1 MTHTASPFE
10 APLVL
15 LLVDDDDFVRETA
28 AKSLSLIGY
37 RVHTARCGQ
46 EALALFSRLQPHITL
61 LDIHLPDL
69 SGFSVLGVLR
79 QSHPDA
85 EIIFI
90 TGEGDMSMVINA
102 LRQGIS
108 DFVPKPLSLD
118 TLLPVLESAKQR
130 LFQKQRLRSL
140 RSSDAAPVSVPSQHV
155 KIKVKAFGN
164 LVLTIG
170 RRVISET
177 DLPGSK
183 AAAVLKILLI
193 HHKRVVSVDDITQQ
207 LWGEVSQRSAE
218 VMLFTAISSL
228 RRLFEPNLR
237 HGRDSKYILTHK
249 SGYELNL
256 GEWNVD
262 YFYDVEW
269 FDMLIREAAR
279 TRSAE
284 KYLAA
289 IDLYCDDFLAGDK
302 AQEWSNYKRQMLKD
316 AYLHALNF
324 LAEKA
329 QAEKN
334 FNAAIEFAQ
343 KMLMADELYEP
354 AYVTLIKSYLQLRR
368 PSAAKKILELC
379 EQNFRHYLGAPV
391 PAYISNLLRSS

>member
-1 MTHTASPFE
+1 MTHTAPPFE
-10 APLVL
+10 TPLVL

-37 RVHTARCGQ
+37 HVHTARCGR

-69 SGFSVLGVLR
+69 SGFSVLEVLR

-130 LFQKQRLRSL
+130 LLQKQRLRSL
-140 RSSDAAPVSVPSQHV
+140 RSSDATSTPVPSQKV

-170 RRVISET
+170 RRVISEA
-177 DLPGSK
+177 DLHSAK
-183 AAAVLKILLI
+183 TAAVLKILLI
-193 HHKRVVSVDDITQQ
+193 HHKRVVSVADLTQQ
-207 LWGEVSQRSAE
+207 LWGEISQRSAE

-269 FDMLIREAAR
+269 FDMLIREADR

-289 IDLYCDDFLAGDK
+289 IDLYRDDFLAGDK

-343 KMLMADELYEP
+343 KMLMADELHEP
-354 AYVTLIKSYLQLRR
+354 AYVISIKSYLQLRR

>member
-1 MTHTASPFE
+1 MTPTAPPFE
-10 APLVL
+10 TPLVL

-37 RVHTARCGQ
+37 HVHTAHCGQ
-46 EALALFSRLQPHITL
+46 EALALFGRLQPHITL

-69 SGFSVLGVLR
+69 SGFSVLEVLR

-130 LFQKQRLRSL
+130 LLQKQRLRSL
-140 RSSDAAPVSVPSQHV
+140 RSSDATSTPVPSQKV

-170 RRVISET
+170 RRVISEA
-177 DLPGSK
+177 DLHSAK
-183 AAAVLKILLI
+183 TAAVLKILLI
-193 HHKRVVSVDDITQQ
+193 HHKRVVSVDDLTQQ

-228 RRLFEPNLR
+228 RRLLEPNLR

-269 FDMLIREAAR
+269 FDMLIREADR

-289 IDLYCDDFLAGDK
+289 IDLYRDDFLAGDK

-343 KMLMADELYEP
+343 KMLMADELHEP
-354 AYVTLIKSYLQLRR
+354 AYVILIKSYLQLRR

>member
-37 RVHTARCGQ
+37 HVHTARRGQ
-46 EALALFSRLQPHITL
+46 EAIALFGRLQPHITL

-69 SGFSVLGVLR
+69 SGFSVLEVLR
-79 QSHPDA
+79 QSYPDA

-102 LRQGIS
+102 LRQGVS

-130 LFQKQRLRSL
+130 LLQKQRLRSP
-140 RSSDAAPVSVPSQHV
+140 RSSDAAPTPAPSQKV

-164 LVLTIG
+164 LVLSIG
-170 RRVISET
+170 RRLISEA
-177 DLPGSK
+177 DLPGSQ
-183 AAAVLKILLI
+183 AAVLKILLI

-207 LWGEVSQRSAE
+207 LWGEVSQRGAE

-237 HGRDSKYILTHK
+237 HGRNSKYIHTHK

-256 GEWNVD
+256 GKWNVD

-269 FDMLIREAAR
+269 FDMLIREADR

-316 AYLHALNF
+316 DYLHALNF
-324 LAEKA
+324 LAEQA

-354 AYVTLIKSYLQLRR
+354 AYVILIKSYLQLRR

>member
-15 LLVDDDDFVRETA
+15 LLVDDEDFVRETA

-37 RVHTARCGQ
+37 HVHTARRGQ
-46 EALALFSRLQPHITL
+46 EAIALFGRLQPHITL

-69 SGFSVLGVLR
+69 SGFSVLEVLR
-79 QSHPDA
+79 QSYPDA

-102 LRQGIS
+102 LRQGVS

-130 LFQKQRLRSL
+130 LLQKQRLRSP
-140 RSSDAAPVSVPSQHV
+140 RSSDAAPTPAPSQKV

-164 LVLTIG
+164 LVLSIG
-170 RRVISET
+170 RRVISEA
-177 DLPGSK
+177 DLPGSQ
-183 AAAVLKILLI
+183 AAVLKILLI

-237 HGRDSKYILTHK
+237 HGRNSKYILTHK

-256 GEWNVD
+256 GKWNVD

-269 FDMLIREAAR
+269 FDMLIREADR

-316 AYLHALNF
+316 DYLHALNF
-324 LAEKA
+324 LAEQA

-354 AYVTLIKSYLQLRR
+354 AYVILIKSYLQLRH
-368 PSAAKKILELC
+368 PSAAEKILELC

>member
-1 MTHTASPFE
+1 MTHTAPPFE
-10 APLVL
+10 TPLVL

-37 RVHTARCGQ
+37 HVHTARCGR
-46 EALALFSRLQPHITL
+46 EALALFGRLQPHITL

-69 SGFSVLGVLR
+69 SGFSVLEVLR

-130 LFQKQRLRSL
+130 LLQKQRLRSL
-140 RSSDAAPVSVPSQHV
+140 RSSDVTSTPVPSQQV

-170 RRVISET
+170 RRVISEA
-177 DLPGSK
+177 DLHSAK
-183 AAAVLKILLI
+183 TAAVLKILLI
-193 HHKRVVSVDDITQQ
+193 HHKRVVSVDDLTQQ

-237 HGRDSKYILTHK
+237 HGRNSKYILTHK

-269 FDMLIREAAR
+269 FDMLIREADR

-289 IDLYCDDFLAGDK
+289 IDLYRDDFLAGDK
-302 AQEWSNYKRQMLKD
+302 AHEWSNYKRQMLKD

-354 AYVTLIKSYLQLRR
+354 AYVILIKSYLQLRR

>member
-1 MTHTASPFE
+1 MTHALPPFE
-10 APLVL
+10 TPLVL
-15 LLVDDDDFVRETA
+15 LLVDDDEFVRESI

-37 RVHTARCGQ
+37 RVHTAHCGQ
-46 EALALFSRLQPHITL
+46 AAIALFGRLQPHITL
-61 LDIHLPDL
+61 LDVHLPDL
-69 SGFSVLGVLR
+69 SGFSVLEVLR

-130 LFQKQRLRSL
+130 LLQQQLRSL
-140 RSSDAAPVSVPSQHV
+140 RAPASPPKPALSQNV
-155 KIKVKAFGN
+155 KITVKAFGN
-164 LVLTIG
+164 LVLTVG
-170 RRVISET
+170 RRVISEA
-177 DLPGSK
+177 DLHGSK
-183 AAAVLKILLI
+183 TAAVLKMLLI
-193 HHKRVVSVDDITQQ
+193 HHRRVVSVDYITQR
-207 LWGEVSQRSAE
+207 LWGELSQRSAE

-228 RRLFEPNLR
+228 RRLLEPNLR
-237 HGRDSKYILTHK
+237 HGRHSKYILTHK

-256 GEWNVD
+256 GECNVD

-269 FDMLIREAAR
+269 FDMLIREAER
-279 TRSAE
+279 TRSTE

-289 IDLYCDDFLAGDK
+289 VELYSDDFLADDK
-302 AQEWSNYKRQMLKD
+302 SQEWTSHKRQMLKD
-316 AYLHALNF
+316 AYLHALHF
-324 LAEKA
+324 LVEQA

-334 FNAAIEFAQ
+334 FNTAIELAQ

-354 AYVTLIKSYLQLRR
+354 AYVILIKSYLQLHR
-368 PSAAKKILELC
+368 PAAAKKILELC

-391 PAYISNLLRSS
+391 PSYISNLLRSS

>member
-37 RVHTARCGQ
+37 HVHTARRGQ
-46 EALALFSRLQPHITL
+46 EAIALFGRLQPHITL

-69 SGFSVLGVLR
+69 SGFSVLEVLR
-79 QSHPDA
+79 QSYPDA

-102 LRQGIS
+102 LRQGVS

-130 LFQKQRLRSL
+130 LLQKQRLRSP
-140 RSSDAAPVSVPSQHV
+140 RSSDAAPTPAPSQKV

-164 LVLTIG
+164 LVLSIG
-170 RRVISET
+170 RRVISEA
-177 DLPGSK
+177 DLPGSQ
-183 AAAVLKILLI
+183 AAVLKILLI

-207 LWGEVSQRSAE
+207 LWGEVSQRSAA

-237 HGRDSKYILTHK
+237 HGRNSKYILTHK

-256 GEWNVD
+256 GKWNVD

-269 FDMLIREAAR
+269 FDMLIREADR

-302 AQEWSNYKRQMLKD
+302 AQEWSNHKRQMLKD
-316 AYLHALNF
+316 DYLHALNF
-324 LAEKA
+324 LAEQA

-354 AYVTLIKSYLQLRR
+354 AYVILIKSYLQLRR

>member
-37 RVHTARCGQ
+37 DVHTARRGQ
-46 EALALFSRLQPHITL
+46 EAIALFSRLQPHITL

-69 SGFSVLGVLR
+69 SGFSVLEVLR
-79 QSHPDA
+79 QSYPDA

-102 LRQGIS
+102 LRQGVS

-130 LFQKQRLRSL
+130 LLQKQRLRSP
-140 RSSDAAPVSVPSQHV
+140 RSSDAAPTPAPSQKV

-164 LVLTIG
+164 LVLSIG
-170 RRVISET
+170 RRLISEA
-177 DLPGSK
+177 DLPGSQ
-183 AAAVLKILLI
+183 AAVLKILLI

-237 HGRDSKYILTHK
+237 HGRNSKYILTHK

-256 GEWNVD
+256 GKWNVD

-269 FDMLIREAAR
+269 FDMLIREADR

-316 AYLHALNF
+316 DYLHALNF
-324 LAEKA
+324 LAEQA

-354 AYVTLIKSYLQLRR
+354 AYVILIKSYLQLRR